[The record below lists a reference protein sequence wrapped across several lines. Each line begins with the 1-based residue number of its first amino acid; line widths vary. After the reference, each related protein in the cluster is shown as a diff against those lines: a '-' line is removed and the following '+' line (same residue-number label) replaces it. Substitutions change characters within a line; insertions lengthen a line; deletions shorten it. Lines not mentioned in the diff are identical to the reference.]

1 VKSNKPIIAAF
12 LFFVGVVLFSS
23 SAYRLNEWQQA
34 IIIQLGKPVRDPV
47 KEAGLHFKI
56 PFIETVERVDKRIL
70 NWDGNPNQI
79 PTKDKKYI
87 DVDTTAR
94 WRIIDPLSFIQ
105 SVRDEDGAKARLTA
119 ILDSA
124 TRDVISN
131 QNLVEA
137 VRNSDA
143 IIEKVKERAE
153 MAARGE
159 LSPDEEEV
167 TGELEKITIGRER
180 LSQMIKEKAATEI
193 VELGIGIELIDVQL
207 RRISYESSVERKVYE
222 RMIAERQR
230 IAQKIRAV
238 GQGEKAKIEGKI
250 KKDLQKIESKAYS
263 KAQIIMGKADA
274 KAIAIYASSM
284 NADPNFYEFLRTLEA
299 YRKGLPSGTRLIL
312 STESKFLEL
321 LRKK

>member
-1 VKSNKPIIAAF
+1 MKSNKLIIAAF

-34 IIIQLGKPVRDPV
+34 IIIQLGKPVREPV

-56 PFIETVERVDKRIL
+56 PFIETVARVDKRIL
-70 NWDGNPNQI
+70 NWDGIPNQI

-94 WRIIDPLSFIQ
+94 WRIIDPLAFIQ

-131 QNLVEA
+131 HNLVEA

-143 IIEKVKERAE
+143 IIDKAKARAE
-153 MAARGE
+153 KAARGE
-159 LSPDEEEV
+159 LSPDEEQV
-167 TGELEKITIGRER
+167 TGKLEKITVGREHISM
-180 LSQMIKEKAATEI
+180 LIKEKAAQEI
-193 VELGIGIELIDVQL
+193 LELGIGIELIDIQL

-230 IAQKIRAV
+230 IAQRIRAV

-250 KKDLQKIESKAYS
+250 KKELQEIESAAYS
-263 KAQIIMGKADA
+263 KAQTIMGRADA

-284 NADPNFYEFLRTLEA
+284 NADPSFYEFLRTLEA
-299 YRKGLPSGTRLIL
+299 YRNGLPDGTKLIM
-312 STESKFLEL
+312 STESKFFQL
-321 LRKK
+321 LHKK